1 MVDTVR
7 HPMATRVRRQ
17 RQGRRD
23 RGTSRRRCRRR
34 TVLLLMVER
43 GWSDEYLAVGMQLME
58 QTSTGT
64 RAVQTLICQHRLPR
78 IRDLL

>member
-1 MVDTVR
+1 
-7 HPMATRVRRQ
+7 
-17 RQGRRD
+17 
-23 RGTSRRRCRRR
+23 
-34 TVLLLMVER
+34 MVER

-78 IRDLL
+78 IRDLRMISQVTVGVDGTTIRETGWVSGCV